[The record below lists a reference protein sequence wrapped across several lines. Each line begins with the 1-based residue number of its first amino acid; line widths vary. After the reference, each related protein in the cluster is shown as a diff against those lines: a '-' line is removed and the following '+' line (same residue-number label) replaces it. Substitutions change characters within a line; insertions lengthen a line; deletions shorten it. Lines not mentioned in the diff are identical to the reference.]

1 MKLFEKSKKIW
12 KFVCKIAL
20 IYHFK
25 CDFIKSLTPLFVCL
39 LLADA
44 YILASQ
50 GTQNEPSAKKATQGH
65 RKTNTESIF

>member
-1 MKLFEKSKKIW
+1 MRLHKEFDSI
-12 KFVCKIAL
+12 V
-20 IYHFK
+20 
-25 CDFIKSLTPLFVCL
+25 VCL